1 MTKNQIILLFQLIIG
16 FSAYSQ
22 TLEIRSIKDSIPL
35 YSEITIIQSDKTHQ
49 KIYTSKSG
57 IIDFPDGIIG
67 SFLEINSDGFE
78 TKIIPYSTTIPPI
91 IYLQPIIQHVNEMV
105 VTGQMQ
111 QTTISDAV
119 QSVRII
125 SSKKIEQMGAQNLN
139 QLLKNELNIQ
149 LSNDPV
155 LGSSMKLQGIGGENI
170 KFLIDGVPMIG
181 RLNGSVDLDQINLT
195 NVERIEIIEGPLSV
209 NYGSDALAGTINII
223 TKSNYSRTFQAIG
236 KGFYESNGTYNTSLT
251 TAFQFKQTLISVDV
265 NRNYF
270 DGWKAEES
278 NFHVEKEQIADTFRT
293 KTFKPREQLFA
304 GIKINQLLKK
314 NVFGADLILGL
325 SFRIF
330 DEEILNRGTPFK
342 PYFIKAF
349 DEIYQTTRID
359 NSISITG
366 SLSKKWK
373 INSTNAYNFFQ
384 RQKNTYSNNLI
395 TLNQTLTNSESDQ
408 DTSSFD
414 LWMSRSSFI
423 YVHSKSFSYEF
434 GYDVNYENS
443 RGQRIDEQE
452 QSIGDYALFATSEM
466 TLFKKLVIKPG
477 IRASYNSVYSAP
489 IIPSIFLK
497 YKLTEKNSLRFSY
510 SRGFRAPSLKELYFF
525 FVDINHNVQGN
536 QDLKAEK
543 SNNYQLA
550 LRTNYAKDKFQLT
563 VTNQVFFNEISNVI
577 TLAQINTTEY
587 SYINLL
593 RARTVGYTI
602 NANISIKKLAVEL
615 GGNFLG
621 NQSQVSESEDA
632 YKIGWYP
639 EFKIN
644 PSYKI
649 SKINTTFS
657 IYYKFTGQI
666 PSFNFDTDGNLVQT
680 KRDSYNMLDATATTN
695 CWKNKVRITL
705 GVKNLFN
712 VQTIGGTNSGSAHS
726 SSASSI
732 QIGMGR
738 TYFCSLSLTLNS
750 RKNALNK

>member
-35 YSEITIIQSDKTHQ
+35 YAEIIIIQNDETHQ
-49 KIYTSKSG
+49 KIHTSKSG
-57 IIDFPDGIIG
+57 IIDFTDVIIG
-67 SFLEINSDGFE
+67 SFLEINSEGFE
-78 TKIIPYSTTIPPI
+78 TKIIPYSSSIPSV
-91 IYLQPIIQHVNEMV
+91 IYLQPIIQHVEEMV

-111 QTTISDAV
+111 QTSISDAV

-223 TKSNYSRTFQAIG
+223 TKSNFTSTFQLIG
-236 KGFYESNGTYNTSLT
+236 KVFYESNGTYNTSLT
-251 TAFQFKQTLISVDV
+251 TAFQFKKTLISLDI

-270 DGWKAEES
+270 DGWRTEES
-278 NFHVEKEQIADTFRT
+278 NFHVEKERIADTLRT
-293 KTFKPREQLFA
+293 KTFKPREQLFG

-314 NVFGADLILGL
+314 QVFGPDLIL
-325 SFRIF
+325 SFASRIF
-330 DEEILNRGTPFK
+330 DEEIVNRGTPFK
-342 PYFIKAF
+342 PYYLKAF
-349 DEIYQTTRID
+349 DETYHTQRID
-359 NSISITG
+359 NSLSLNGSISHK
-366 SLSKKWK
+366 LR

-384 RQKNTYSNNLI
+384 RRKNTYINDLT
-395 TLNQTLTNSESDQ
+395 TLNQSLTTSESDQ

-414 LWMSRSSFI
+414 LWMSRSSFV
-423 YVHSKSFSYEF
+423 YAHSKAFIYEI
-434 GYDVNYENS
+434 GYDVNYESS
-443 RGQRIDEQE
+443 RGQRIEGQSK
-452 QSIGDYALFATSEM
+452 SIGDFALFATSEM
-466 TLFKKLVIKPG
+466 TLFKKLIVKPG
-477 IRASYNSVYSAP
+477 IRASYNSVYNAP

-497 YKLTEKNSLRFSY
+497 YQLTKRNNLRFSY

-525 FVDINHNVQGN
+525 FVDINHNIQGN
-536 QDLKAEK
+536 QDLKPEN
-543 SNNYQLA
+543 SNNFQLA
-550 LRTNYAKDKFQLT
+550 LRTNYVKNKFQLT
-563 VTNQVFFNEISNVI
+563 ITNKLFYTDLSNVI
-577 TLAQINTTEY
+577 TLAQLSATEY

-593 RARTVGYTI
+593 KSQTFGYTL
-602 NANISIKKLAVEL
+602 NGNISIKNLSIEL
-615 GGNFLG
+615 GANYQGD
-621 NQSQVSESEDA
+621 QSQVSEEQTIA
-632 YKIGWYP
+632 KTGWYP
-639 EFKIN
+639 EVKVN
-644 PSYKI
+644 PSYDFPKL
-649 SKINTTFS
+649 KTTFS

-666 PSFNFDTDGNLVQT
+666 PSFNFDEDGNLVQN
-680 KRDSYNMLDATATTN
+680 KRDSYSMLDATATTN

-705 GVKNLFN
+705 GVKNIFN
-712 VQTIGGTNSGSAHS
+712 VQMIGGTNSGSAHS

-738 TYFCSLSLTLNS
+738 TYFCSLTLTLNS
-750 RKNALNK
+750 KKNATN